1 MPSKRA
7 AEVLP
12 PAFYPVSLNL
22 VGRACVVIGPA
33 DDREAVEKVRDL
45 REVGAAVTWL
55 HDADAVRDDDVAE
68 AFFVIA
74 TPQDP
79 AFAARMRALADRHK
93 FLLCA
98 IDQPAYGFVAMQAT
112 VKSGR
117 ARIGISTGGV
127 APRVGGAL
135 RAALQ
140 GALDDTFARF
150 LECFAHQRRL
160 RRAEFPD
167 DSRARRTAM
176 TAAADGFEVTV
187 NVRYP
192 GWFRDELRLLGP
204 AVVSPESER

>member
-1 MPSKRA
+1 MPAKLS

-22 VGRACVVIGPA
+22 VGRSCVVIGPE

-45 REVGAAVTWL
+45 REVGANVTWL
-55 HDADAVRDDDVAE
+55 KDAAVLQDADVTG

-74 TPQDP
+74 TPQD
-79 AFAARMRALADRHK
+79 AALAARLRALADAHK

-160 RRAEFPD
+160 RRAEHPD
-167 DSRARRTAM
+167 DSRARRAAM

-187 NVRYP
+187 DVRYP
-192 GWFRDELRLLGP
+192 RWFVDELARLGP
-204 AVVSPESER
+204 AVASTEGER